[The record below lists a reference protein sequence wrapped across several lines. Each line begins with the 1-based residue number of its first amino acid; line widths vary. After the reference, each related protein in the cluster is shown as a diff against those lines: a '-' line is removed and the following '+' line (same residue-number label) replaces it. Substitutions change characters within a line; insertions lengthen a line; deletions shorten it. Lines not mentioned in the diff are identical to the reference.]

1 MKKIIVVL
9 SVLAVAIMSGGS
21 LLMAQQVSVIN
32 DGYDYISGQLPAF
45 NTPDHGQIQMRK
57 KALAKIYAKDED
69 ISSFKIPVSTTNGD
83 ITFLSTIKSS
93 NSSGNWQ
100 NAKSLNQIYQY
111 NVKTGAIK
119 LIYNEKASRL
129 LRTVGMEGNK
139 LILLYDGIDNSPGPC
154 YSYWQDNDFA
164 SFGYLDITK
173 PKSKLQPYTVP
184 QYKKD
189 AEQAT
194 VDKCFKENFGE

>member
-1 MKKIIVVL
+1 ML
-9 SVLAVAIMSGGS
+9 SILTVAVIGGGS
-21 LLMAQQVSVIN
+21 LLMAQQIN
-32 DGYDYISGQLPAF
+32 TINNGYDFVSGQLPAF

-69 ISSFKIPVSTTNGD
+69 ISSFSVPVSATNNNV
-83 ITFLSTIKSS
+83 TFLSTTKVDT
-93 NSSGNWQ
+93 SSGTLQ
-100 NAKSLNQIYQY
+100 SMKSLNRIYQY

-119 LIYNEKASRL
+119 LIYSEKAARL

-154 YSYWQDNDFA
+154 YSYWYNTLT

-173 PKSKLQPYTVP
+173 PKDGLKPYTVP
-184 QYKKD
+184 QYQKD
-189 AEQAT
+189 AGRAE
-194 VDKCFKENFGE
+194 VEKCFHENFYDLDPL